1 MWDVFLTFHITPID
15 VSIALK
21 LRPVAQKCLLAY
33 FVLKI
38 AIISTKRGG
47 GADCK
52 TWRNHHVARPQDH
65 LESSKLDTRCIL
77 MGSILIFWNF

>member
-38 AIISTKRGG
+38 AIISTK
-47 GADCK
+47 
-52 TWRNHHVARPQDH
+52 
-65 LESSKLDTRCIL
+65 IL
-77 MGSILIFWNF
+77 PVGSWHYLFCLWIEFIHFSLKKSVDFCAK